1 MELII
6 YGDFNCPYSCLA
18 SFRADRL
25 IELGHAEVQWRAVE
39 HDSTIPVPS
48 RPVDAE
54 LAAMFD
60 RELTEVRAQLSAG
73 EQFPIR
79 RPGVRSNTSAAIAAF
94 ASVPTHEADRVRRR
108 LFAAY
113 WYDGRDIADASEL
126 DTLGVGSTS
135 ANRDRSA
142 RWRELWLGLGRT
154 MVPMLV
160 LPDGSVSRGIG
171 ALARLAALDPSRPDV
186 QPLNRPTRARL

>member
-18 SFRADRL
+18 SVRADRL
-25 IELGHAEVQWRAVE
+25 VDLGRAEVRWRAVE
-39 HDSTIPVPS
+39 HDPTIPVPS
-48 RPVDAE
+48 RPVDGDVVAV
-54 LAAMFD
+54 FD
-60 RELTEVRAQLSAG
+60 RELAEVRAQLSAG
-73 EQFPIR
+73 EEFPIR

-126 DTLGVGSTS
+126 DALGVGSTS
-135 ANRDRSA
+135 ADRDRAA
-142 RWRELWLGLGRT
+142 RWREQWLGLGRT
-154 MVPMLV
+154 VVPMLV
-160 LPDGSVSRGIG
+160 LPDGDASRGLG
-171 ALARLAALDPSRPDV
+171 ALARLAALDPTSPDV
-186 QPLNRPTRARL
+186 QPLNR